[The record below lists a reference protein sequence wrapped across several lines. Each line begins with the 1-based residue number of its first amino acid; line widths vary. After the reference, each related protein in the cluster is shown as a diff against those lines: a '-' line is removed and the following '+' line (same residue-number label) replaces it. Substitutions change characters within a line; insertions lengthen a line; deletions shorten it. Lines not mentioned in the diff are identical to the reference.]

1 MTLKGLDGML
11 HGIGSCVAGRPT
23 WQEERACIEEDVE
36 LRESDLTCRQRS
48 DWEGSAEEFNIEF

>member
-1 MTLKGLDGML
+1 ML

-23 WQEERACIEEDVE
+23 RQEERACIEEDVE
-36 LRESDLTCRQRS
+36 LRESDLTCCQRS